1 MNKKLI
7 TTISIFVS
15 IVLLL
20 SGVFIIYTLR
30 NPYGQGVSIRNLS
43 NYTDLNSSN
52 KDSIDIIKNN
62 LYEQVSRN
70 IYPSS
75 YDKVKN
81 ISDAIVRNDSFTQ
94 EYNKDSK
101 IYSVEFIVDIESV
114 KQSYLVNYQWSDD
127 SISNIES
134 DIDQYG
140 NLVSC
145 LPVDQL
151 IYDDFNC
158 QDLGSD
164 MRDDISPYIDIDW
177 SSYSDQYGNSLSS
190 QLLPTESQYI
200 EEQIIG
206 DYDNN
211 NKLKRI
217 NNTASAKDVLRE
229 VNSGNYLLFIVD
241 VNNTMYSVKIT
252 YDADRSIEIINNKS
266 NTRSSSSSA

>member
-62 LYEQVSRN
+62 LYEQISRN

-127 SISNIES
+127 SISNI
-134 DIDQYG
+134 D
-140 NLVSC
+140 
-145 LPVDQL
+145 
-151 IYDDFNC
+151 
-158 QDLGSD
+158 
-164 MRDDISPYIDIDW
+164 
-177 SSYSDQYGNSLSS
+177 
-190 QLLPTESQYI
+190 
-200 EEQIIG
+200 
-206 DYDNN
+206 
-211 NKLKRI
+211 
-217 NNTASAKDVLRE
+217 
-229 VNSGNYLLFIVD
+229 
-241 VNNTMYSVKIT
+241 
-252 YDADRSIEIINNKS
+252 
-266 NTRSSSSSA
+266 